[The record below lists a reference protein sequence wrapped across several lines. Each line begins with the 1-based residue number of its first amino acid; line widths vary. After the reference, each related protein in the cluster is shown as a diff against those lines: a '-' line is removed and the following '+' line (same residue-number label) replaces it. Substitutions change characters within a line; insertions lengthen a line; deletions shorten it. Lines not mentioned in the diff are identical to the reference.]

1 VVLILLALTAW
12 GRGTAPAGAAPQR
25 IAAGSATATPT
36 PTAGPS
42 TQTGPTV
49 PIIVKFKAGTNAAA
63 MDATVGTAGGKTVRT
78 HSQIRTRVINVPAAE
93 RDTIL
98 AAFKNHGNVE
108 RATAAIKLG
117 KASGPNDPAYPQ
129 QWALPKIAWDTAYGS
144 VSISGTATISV
155 LDTGIDAAHPDLAGN
170 VVAGQSFL
178 GTDPNSDPNGHGTAL
193 AGIAAAST
201 NNSTGMAGVAWKG
214 ASVSSVQVLG
224 ADGTGYDSDVMSGIL
239 WAADNGASVILMG
252 FSSGSPDNA
261 IGDAVSYAQSKGAT
275 LVAATGND
283 GSTAA
288 TYPAAIAGVIG
299 VAATDQNDAVASF
312 SNTGSAAVAAPGV
325 GIYATAPGGG
335 YTTVNGTSAAA
346 AETAGLA
353 ALLSA
358 SGKGASAIASQITG
372 TADSIARRLRPHRR
386 RQDVRR
392 HGRDPNPDGDP
403 FGDQHPVR
411 HVHAEPDG
419 DRRGRKQRHDLR
431 HGDRQC
437 DPPCNQRRHCHVL
450 IIVGWVQQYRIYN
463 DARERLVQPDR
474 AVRRQPGNHQNFG
487 SRDRLCFIRLTQL
500 LSVERRDGH
509 GEELRAQPDC
519 DCKPGVRD
527 LVTKSLCVRAVG
539 ELHGDHH
546 SHRRHRLGGV
556 HD

>member
-1 VVLILLALTAW
+1 MRAANKQNRKASTGAAPSHSTSWLRPSRLPLAGAVVLILLALTAW

-98 AAFKNHGNVE
+98 AAFKKQGNVE

-144 VSISGTATISV
+144 VSISGTATIAV

-335 YTTVNGTSAAA
+335 YTTLTGTSAAA

-358 SGKGASAIASQITG
+358 SGKSAAAIASQITG
-372 TADSIARRLRPHRR
+372 TADSIGGAFGRIDVARTFGATVATPTPTATPSATSTPTATST
-386 RQDVRR
+386 
-392 HGRDPNPDGDP
+392 PNPTGTVVAASSATISGTVTDSVTHLAISGAT
-403 FGDQHPVR
+403 VTC
-411 HVHAEPDG
+411 
-419 DRRGRKQRHDLR
+419 L
-431 HGDRQC
+431 
-437 DPPCNQRRHCHVL
+437 
-450 IIVGWVQQYRIYN
+450 
-463 DARERLVQPDR
+463 
-474 AVRRQPGNHQNFG
+474 
-487 SRDRLCFIRLTQL
+487 L
-500 LSVERRDGH
+500 LS
-509 GEELRAQPDC
+509 
-519 DCKPGVRD
+519 
-527 LVTKSLCVRAVG
+527 
-539 ELHGDHH
+539 
-546 SHRRHRLGGV
+546 GGCNSTV
-556 HD
+556 STTTFANGS